1 MDENQIS
8 EFLYTLR
15 DAVLKVNEHL
25 TQVEKK
31 LDESIVSTDE
41 KVNELKTTVY
51 DEIINPANEYIAGQE
66 KEARFDDFNEKYGD
80 KLRPFNDDLSTLE
93 GSDYDLVRD
102 AFDRYDSF
110 EGDKLGEDEY
120 VEALVDELGNKLN
133 AIKKAFGV
141 PEDTDIAVQETGDG
155 EVEVVTE
162 DGDVIASSD
171 EGGEAEAED
180 EAEEESEEPEEEETT
195 VEITDLPEDEDK
207 EDDPDEVA
215 AFEKELESYK

>member
-15 DAVLKVNEHL
+15 DAVLQLNEHIS
-25 TQVEKK
+25 QVEKK
-31 LDESIVSTDE
+31 LDESIASTDE
-41 KVNELKTTVY
+41 KVNELESTVY

-110 EGDKLGEDEY
+110 EGDKMGEDEY
-120 VEALVDELGNKLN
+120 VEALVGELGSKLDT
-133 AIKKAFGV
+133 IKKAFGV
-141 PEDTDIAVQETGDG
+141 PEDTEIAVQETGDG
-155 EVEVVTE
+155 DVEVVTE
-162 DGDVIASSD
+162 DGEVIASSD
-171 EGGEAEAED
+171 E
-180 EAEEESEEPEEEETT
+180 ESEEGTVEEEPGEDETT
-195 VEITDLPEDEDK
+195 VEITELPEDEDK

>member
-15 DAVLKVNEHL
+15 EAIIQVNEHL
-25 TQVEKK
+25 AQVEKK
-31 LDESIVSTDE
+31 LDESIASTDE

-51 DEIINPANEYIAGQE
+51 DEIINPANEYISGQE

-110 EGDKLGEDEY
+110 EGDKMGEDEF
-120 VEALVDELGNKLN
+120 VEALVGQLGDKLSE
-133 AIKKAFGV
+133 IKRKLGV
-141 PEDTDIAVQETGDG
+141 PEDTEIAVEQTEDGETVVTTEDG
-155 EVEVVTE
+155 EVVASTEGEATEDEATEEVVDKE
-162 DGDVIASSD
+162 
-171 EGGEAEAED
+171 GEAE
-180 EAEEESEEPEEEETT
+180 
-195 VEITDLPEDEDK
+195 
-207 EDDPDEVA
+207 DDPEEVA
-215 AFEKELESYK
+215 AFEEELKNLK

>member
-1 MDENQIS
+1 MDEQRILEYWNLIQQAFS
-8 EFLYTLR
+8 ELS
-15 DAVLKVNEHL
+15 EH
-25 TQVEKK
+25 VAAIEKK
-31 LDESIVSTDE
+31 VDDNFTETD
-41 KVNELKTTVY
+41 KQVNELRTVIY
-51 DEIINPANEYIAGQE
+51 DEIINPANEYISGQE

-110 EGDKLGEDEY
+110 EGDKMGEDEF
-120 VEALVDELGNKLN
+120 VETLIGQLGDKLSE
-133 AIKKAFGV
+133 IKRKLGV

-162 DGDVIASSD
+162 DGEVVASSD
-171 EGGEAEAED
+171 EES
-180 EAEEESEEPEEEETT
+180 EEGEEPEEEETT
-195 VEITDLPEDEDK
+195 VEVTDLPGDEDK
-207 EDDPDEVA
+207 DDDPDEVA

>member
-1 MDENQIS
+1 MDEQRILEYWNLIQQAFS
-8 EFLYTLR
+8 ELS
-15 DAVLKVNEHL
+15 EHI
-25 TQVEKK
+25 TAIEKK
-31 LDESIVSTDE
+31 VDDNFTETD
-41 KVNELKTTVY
+41 KQVNELRTVIY
-51 DEIINPANEYIAGQE
+51 DEIINPANEYISGQE

-110 EGDKLGEDEY
+110 EGDKMGEDEF
-120 VEALVDELGNKLN
+120 VEALVGQLGDKLSE
-133 AIKKAFGV
+133 IKRKLGV

-162 DGDVIASSD
+162 DGEVVASSD
-171 EGGEAEAED
+171 EES
-180 EAEEESEEPEEEETT
+180 EESEEPEEEETT
-195 VEITDLPEDEDK
+195 VEVTDLPEDEDK
-207 EDDPDEVA
+207 EDNPDEVA

>member
-15 DAVLKVNEHL
+15 EAVLQVNEHL
-25 TQVEKK
+25 KQVEKK
-31 LDESIVSTDE
+31 LDESIASTDE

-51 DEIINPANEYIAGQE
+51 DEIINPANEYISGQE

-110 EGDKLGEDEY
+110 EGDKMGEDEF
-120 VEALVDELGNKLN
+120 VEALIGQLGDKLSE
-133 AIKKAFGV
+133 IKRKLGV

-162 DGDVIASSD
+162 DGEVVASSD
-171 EGGEAEAED
+171 EGS
-180 EAEEESEEPEEEETT
+180 EEGEEPEEEKTT
-195 VEITDLPEDEDK
+195 VEVTDLPEDEDK
-207 EDDPDEVA
+207 DDDPDEVA